1 MRAVTVEER
10 RARLG
15 RRHALAGGAQAATP
29 VAAAARVVALHG
41 TDAASVFLSALARMR
56 DGDVAAV
63 ERALY
68 EERSLL
74 RVLAMRRT
82 MFVAPVDTAAV
93 MLAAC
98 SRDVAA
104 RERRRLIGFLE
115 AAAIGGRD
123 VDGWLAG
130 AEQATLEALAAR
142 GEATASELAGE
153 DQRLATTLV
162 LGAGSKYEAKVTVA
176 SRVLIVLGAQGRVI
190 RTRPTGS
197 WTSTQ
202 FRWAA
207 LSAWHPGVAEQ
218 SGDHARVELAR
229 RWLAAFGPA
238 TPDDLRWWAGWTA
251 GQTRDA
257 LAGVETVD
265 VGLDRATGVLLAG
278 DEEPVQAG
286 EPWATLLPALDPTVM
301 GWKERSWYLG
311 PHRELLFDRNG
322 NAAPTV
328 WWDGRVVGGWA
339 QAQGGEIRTHLLED
353 VGRDG
358 EAAIELEAAALA
370 ARVGAATL
378 SPRARARAPLE
389 QQLLR

>member
-1 MRAVTVEER
+1 
-10 RARLG
+10 
-15 RRHALAGGAQAATP
+15 
-29 VAAAARVVALHG
+29 
-41 TDAASVFLSALARMR
+41 
-56 DGDVAAV
+56 
-63 ERALY
+63 
-68 EERSLL
+68 
-74 RVLAMRRT
+74 
-82 MFVAPVDTAAV
+82 
-93 MLAAC
+93 
-98 SRDVAA
+98 
-104 RERRRLIGFLE
+104 
-115 AAAIGGRD
+115 
-123 VDGWLAG
+123 
-130 AEQATLEALAAR
+130 
-142 GEATASELAGE
+142 
-153 DQRLATTLV
+153 
-162 LGAGSKYEAKVTVA
+162 VTVA

-190 RTRPTGS
+190 GTRPTGS

-218 SGDHARVELAR
+218 SGDDARAELAR

-265 VGLDRATGVLLAG
+265 VGLDGATGVLLAG

-358 EAAIELEAAALA
+358 EAAIQLEAAALA